1 MTRSDTNGRALVLG
15 GGGVTGIAWELGILK
30 GLADAGVDLT
40 TADLVVGTSA
50 GSVVGAQITTGRT
63 IDDLYKTQLEPA
75 DKEIGAKL
83 SRLTMLRMLPALLL
97 PGSGNTK
104 RARIGAMSMK
114 AHAPGG
120 EKRVE
125 VIRSRIGVEQ
135 WGDRDLKV
143 TAVEAETGKFV
154 VFDKDSGVDIVHA
167 VAASCAVPLVW
178 PAVTID
184 GKHYIDGGMRS
195 TANVDLAK
203 GADAVVVIAP
213 LPQAFSKAT
222 SIRAQLERTG
232 ATRTAVVTPDEQ
244 ALVDIG
250 KNVLDPAKR
259 ADAARAG
266 LRQAASRSSTRS
278 ARPGTADRRAV
289 TSARRRTSWLQGH
302 PDERSRRCSAAT
314 ATNPRS
320 SRTPGRP

>member
-1 MTRSDTNGRALVLG
+1 MTNSNTNGRALVLG

-83 SRLTMLRMLPALLL
+83 SRLTMLRMLPALLV
-97 PGSGNTK
+97 PGSGDTK
-104 RARIGAMSMK
+104 RARVGAMSMK

-120 EKRVE
+120 EKRVD
-125 VIRSRIGVEQ
+125 VIRSRLGV
-135 WGDRDLKV
+135 DRWSDRNLKV
-143 TAVEAETGKFV
+143 TAIEAETGKFV

-195 TANVDLAK
+195 TANVDLAE
-203 GADAVVVIAP
+203 GADTVVVIAP

-232 ATRTAVVTPDEQ
+232 ATHTTVVTPDQQ

-266 LRQAASRSSTRS
+266 LRQAELVL
-278 ARPGTADRRAV
+278 DKVRA
-289 TSARRRTSWLQGH
+289 AWNG
-302 PDERSRRCSAAT
+302 
-314 ATNPRS
+314 
-320 SRTPGRP
+320 

>member
-1 MTRSDTNGRALVLG
+1 MTNSDTNRRALVLG

-40 TADLVVGTSA
+40 SADLVIGTSA

-63 IDDLYKTQLEPA
+63 IDDLFKTQLEPA

-83 SRLTMLRMLPALLL
+83 SRLTMMRMVPALLF

-104 RARIGAMSMK
+104 RARIGSMSMK

-120 EKRVE
+120 EKRVD

-135 WGDRDLKV
+135 WGDRDLRV

-154 VFDKDSGVDIVHA
+154 VFDKDSGVDVVHA

-195 TANVDLAK
+195 TANVDLAE
-203 GADAVVVIAP
+203 GADTVVVIAP

-232 ATRTAVVTPDEQ
+232 ATRSTVVTPDKQ

-266 LRQAASRSSTRS
+266 LRQAESVV
-278 ARPGTADRRAV
+278 DQVRA
-289 TSARRRTSWLQGH
+289 AWNG
-302 PDERSRRCSAAT
+302 
-314 ATNPRS
+314 
-320 SRTPGRP
+320 

>member
-1 MTRSDTNGRALVLG
+1 
-15 GGGVTGIAWELGILK
+15 
-30 GLADAGVDLT
+30 
-40 TADLVVGTSA
+40 VGTSA

-83 SRLTMLRMLPALLL
+83 SRLTLLRMLPPLLL
-97 PGSGNTK
+97 PGSSSKK
-104 RARIGAMSMK
+104 RSRIGAMSMK
-114 AHAPGG
+114 AHPPGG
-120 EKRVE
+120 EKRVD
-125 VIRSRIGVEQ
+125 VIRSRLGVEQ

-143 TAVEAETGKFV
+143 TAVEAETGRFV
-154 VFDKDSGVDIVHA
+154 VFDKDGEVDIVHA

-184 GKHYIDGGMRS
+184 GKHYVDGGMRS

-203 GADAVVVIAP
+203 GADTVIVIAP

-222 SIRAQLERTG
+222 SIKAQLDRTG
-232 ATRTAVVTPDEQ
+232 ASHTAVVTPDKE
-244 ALVDIG
+244 ALVGIG

-266 LRQAASRSSTRS
+266 LKQAGSVLEKVRAAWT
-278 ARPGTADRRAV
+278 GTA
-289 TSARRRTSWLQGH
+289 G
-302 PDERSRRCSAAT
+302 
-314 ATNPRS
+314 
-320 SRTPGRP
+320 G

>member
-1 MTRSDTNGRALVLG
+1 M
-15 GGGVTGIAWELGILK
+15 TGIAWELGILK
-30 GLADAGVDLT
+30 GLADAGVDLS

-50 GSVVGAQITTGRT
+50 GSVVGAQITSGRT
-63 IDDLYKTQLEPA
+63 VDDLYKTQLEPA
-75 DKEIGAKL
+75 DHEIGAKL
-83 SRLTMLRMLPALLL
+83 SRFTMLRMVPPLLM
-97 PGSGNTK
+97 PGSGRKK
-104 RARIGAMSMK
+104 RSRIGAMSMR
-114 AHAPGG
+114 AHPPGG
-120 EKRVE
+120 EQRIE
-125 VIRSRIGVEQ
+125 VIRSRIGVQ
-135 WGDRDLKV
+135 DWGERELKV
-143 TAVEAETGKFV
+143 TAVEAETGEFA
-154 VFDKDSGVDIVHA
+154 VFDRDSGVDLVSA

-184 GKHYIDGGMRS
+184 GKHYVDGGMRS

-203 GADAVVVIAP
+203 GADSVVVIAP

-266 LRQAASRSSTRS
+266 LRQSVSVLEKVTAA
-278 ARPGTADRRAV
+278 
-289 TSARRRTSWLQGH
+289 WQ
-302 PDERSRRCSAAT
+302 
-314 ATNPRS
+314 
-320 SRTPGRP
+320 

>member
-1 MTRSDTNGRALVLG
+1 
-15 GGGVTGIAWELGILK
+15 
-30 GLADAGVDLT
+30 
-40 TADLVVGTSA
+40 
-50 GSVVGAQITTGRT
+50 VVGAQITTGRT
-63 IDDLYKTQLEPA
+63 VDELFETQLGPA

-83 SRLTMLRMLPALLL
+83 SRLTMLRMLPPLLM
-97 PGSGNTK
+97 PGSGNKK

-120 EKRVE
+120 QERIE
-125 VIRSRIGVEQ
+125 VIRSRIGVEK

-143 TAVEAETGKFV
+143 TAVEAESGKFV

-184 GKHYIDGGMRS
+184 GKHYVDGGMRS

-203 GADAVVVIAP
+203 GADTVVVIAP

-232 ATRTAVVTPDEQ
+232 ATRTAVITPDQQ

-259 ADAARAG
+259 ADAARSG
-266 LRQAASRSSTRS
+266 LRQGATEVGKIRS
-278 ARPGTADRRAV
+278 AWDTVG
-289 TSARRRTSWLQGH
+289 
-302 PDERSRRCSAAT
+302 
-314 ATNPRS
+314 
-320 SRTPGRP
+320 GREA